1 METLTDKGPRQ
12 MFCSTNSKRQQ
23 MPDQTITSSRTFN
36 HSRLKKNFQDKTNS
50 KQHLSTNMQ
59 HRRYFSENINLKKLT
74 TLKKTQ
80 EKNKIRPVKLRVGK
94 MQTATTKKNGN
105 P

>member
-1 METLTDKGPRQ
+1 
-12 MFCSTNSKRQQ
+12 
-23 MPDQTITSSRTFN
+23 
-36 HSRLKKNFQDKTNS
+36 
-50 KQHLSTNMQ
+50 MQ

-94 MQTATTKKNGN
+94 MQTATTKKKWEPIKFSQKVHEKNATTANLSSQTESGLL
-105 P
+105 

>member
-36 HSRLKKNFQDKTNS
+36 HSRF
-50 KQHLSTNMQ
+50 
-59 HRRYFSENINLKKLT
+59 
-74 TLKKTQ
+74 KKTS
-80 EKNKIRPVKLRVGK
+80 KIKPILNNICLQICSTEGISVKILI
-94 MQTATTKKNGN
+94 
-105 P
+105 